1 MESIDIGYREMS
13 FRVKDAAYILS
24 TPELLEKITGDTYAA
39 MMDFHTYCTQ
49 EGFAEDTVFRLT
61 LSPGVHLDSALR
73 EVIRV
78 LKMEKS
84 GGCRPFDDSVA
95 REASKPIFEQGV

>member
-1 MESIDIGYREMS
+1 METINTGYQEFQ
-13 FRVKDAAYILS
+13 FRVKDAAHILS

-49 EGFAEDTVFRLT
+49 EGFAEDTVFHLT

-73 EVIRV
+73 EVVRI
-78 LKMEKS
+78 LKLEKA
-84 GGCRPFDDSVA
+84 GGCKPFSDHDMGDAS
-95 REASKPIFEQGV
+95 REASIPQ